1 MNLFLQKFLIAGP
14 RKCRAANSSMEVRNA
29 IITRH
34 QKLFNGIRGIWSVFM
49 VLVIGTVFAGTAQGQ
64 IFVAYDGAYNG
75 DGGVAEYSLSG
86 QTINTQFVYGYDG
99 IGGLT
104 MDESGNL
111 WVADTL
117 GAGVWEYSTS
127 GTGLGVLPLAPATA
141 NSPGVLATDDAGN
154 LFVASGGGFVGEFTT
169 SGAIVNSSLISGFPV
184 SGLAA
189 AGNNLFV
196 ENGLNGTIMD
206 YSTSGQLVN
215 ASLITGV
222 GGPLVY
228 DGNGHLF
235 VANAGNGTIGEY
247 TTSGQTINASLI
259 TGLSGIGSLALD
271 GNGDLFVLSGDTIGE
286 YTTSGQTINASLVT
300 VTGPVGPTG
309 IVVVPEPS
317 SLALAGLGLGL
328 LCLGLRRLPCDK
340 LQPEKSA
347 SSARSPVRPGSG
359 GQDLASGRR
368 MK

>member
-1 MNLFLQKFLIAGP
+1 
-14 RKCRAANSSMEVRNA
+14 
-29 IITRH
+29 
-34 QKLFNGIRGIWSVFM
+34 M
-49 VLVIGTVFAGTAQGQ
+49 VLVMGTVFAGTAQGQ
-64 IFVAYDGAYNG
+64 IFVAYEGLYNG

-86 QTINTQFVYGYDG
+86 QTINSQFIYGYDG
-99 IGGLT
+99 CYGLT
-104 MDESGNL
+104 LDENGNL
-111 WVADTL
+111 WVGNIA

-127 GTGLGVLPLAPATA
+127 GAGLGGLPLAPATA
-141 NSPGVLATDDAGN
+141 NSPGALAADDAGN

-169 SGAIVNSSLISGFPV
+169 SGAIVNSYLISGFPV
-184 SGLAA
+184 SDLAA

-196 ENGLNGTIMD
+196 ENGLNGTIME

-247 TTSGQTINASLI
+247 TTSGQAINASLI

-271 GNGDLFVLSGDTIGE
+271 GNGDLFVLSGDTVGE
-286 YTTSGQTINASLVT
+286 YTSSGQTINASLIT
-300 VTGPVGPTG
+300 VTGLVGLG
-309 IVVVPEPS
+309 QIVVVPEPS

-340 LQPEKSA
+340 L
-347 SSARSPVRPGSG
+347 
-359 GQDLASGRR
+359 
-368 MK
+368 

>member
-1 MNLFLQKFLIAGP
+1 
-14 RKCRAANSSMEVRNA
+14 
-29 IITRH
+29 
-34 QKLFNGIRGIWSVFM
+34 M
-49 VLVIGTVFAGTAQGQ
+49 VLMIGMVFAGTVQGQ

-86 QTINTQFVYGYDG
+86 QTINTRFIYGYDG

-104 MDESGNL
+104 MDENRNL

-117 GAGVWEYSTS
+117 GAGVDEYTSS
-127 GTGLGVLPLAPATA
+127 GTYLGGLPLAPATA
-141 NSPGVLATDDAGN
+141 DEPAALAVDGTGN

-169 SGAIVNSSLISGFPV
+169 SGAIVNSYLISGFPV
-184 SGLAA
+184 SDLAA

-196 ENGLNGTIMD
+196 ENGLNGTIME
-206 YSTSGQLVN
+206 YSTSGELVN

-259 TGLSGIGSLALD
+259 TGLGGIGSLALD
-271 GNGDLFVLSGDTIGE
+271 GNGDLFVLSGDTVGE

-300 VTGPVGPTG
+300 VTGLVGLG
-309 IVVVPEPS
+309 QIVVVPEPS
-317 SLALAGLGLGL
+317 SVALAGLGLGL
-328 LCLGLRRLPCDK
+328 LCLGLRRLPRYK

-347 SSARSPVRPGSG
+347 SSAKSPVRPGSG
-359 GQDLASGRR
+359 GQDLPSGRR
-368 MK
+368 TK